1 MGKGGGVG
9 GSANGLIFLLN
20 NKTFIKKNYFLL
32 LFVNAHNSCYIFD
45 RFR

>member
-20 NKTFIKKNYFLL
+20 NKTFIKKK
-32 LFVNAHNSCYIFD
+32 LFFITIC
-45 RFR
+45 